1 MRLNIKNY
9 TAPLVA
15 LAVASFFSACNSRSN
30 YAGSYGLPNNFVP
43 DVQSTFPNNNNT
55 NPGIDLS
62 GLDGST
68 QNNPVD
74 FGDLG
79 QADQL
84 GLGNLLQELQ
94 NVNPQNEADI
104 PQELAARLQ
113 AALENS
119 GDAADP
125 QAAFEIISLGGE
137 LLTACLESVEDYV
150 PRPGEPEQGVYNGSC
165 GGTKGTVTVTGIF
178 QKIFRRRA
186 SSDNSSSSN
195 DGDFGGQSSSDTV
208 NTGIAGGLG
217 LGDVKFKVT
226 KDDQTGIMN
235 VNQNGVGTVT
245 VGNYKGMATDIASN
259 GKPAPR
265 MELTRPDEGSGK
277 HLVPGCKG
285 DYTILKESDSTNKIP
300 LKYTE
305 AMKIVGQCYRKGLVL
320 FTPSFQRLFRN
331 MDPQLRRLIQL
342 RLIGIQ

>member
-15 LAVASFFSACNSRSN
+15 LAVASFFTACNGRSN
-30 YAGSYGLPNNFVP
+30 LAGSYGIPNEFVP
-43 DVQSTFPNNNNT
+43 DVQGTFSNNSNT
-55 NPGIDLS
+55 NPGLDLS
-62 GLDGST
+62 GLDDTS
-68 QNNPVD
+68 QNNPID
-74 FGDLG
+74 FGDLSS
-79 QADQL
+79 ADQQ

-94 NVNPQNEADI
+94 NVNPQNEGDI
-104 PQELAARLQ
+104 PPELAARLQ
-113 AALENS
+113 AALENAS
-119 GDAADP
+119 DAADP

-150 PRPGEPEQGVYNGSC
+150 PRPGEPLQGVYTGSC
-165 GGTKGTVTVTGIF
+165 GGAKGTVTVTGIF

-186 SSDNSSSSN
+186 SSGNNDSN
-195 DGDFGGQSSSDTV
+195 NQGDFGGQTTSDTV

-217 LGDVKFKVT
+217 LGNVQFKVV
-226 KDDQTGIMN
+226 KDGENGIMN
-235 VNQNGVGTVT
+235 VNQNGIGTVT
-245 VGNYKGMATDIASN
+245 VGKYKGAATDIAGN

-285 DYTILKESDSTNKIP
+285 DYNILKESDSTNQIP
-300 LKYTE
+300 VKYTE

-320 FTPSFQRLFRN
+320 FTPSFQRLFKN